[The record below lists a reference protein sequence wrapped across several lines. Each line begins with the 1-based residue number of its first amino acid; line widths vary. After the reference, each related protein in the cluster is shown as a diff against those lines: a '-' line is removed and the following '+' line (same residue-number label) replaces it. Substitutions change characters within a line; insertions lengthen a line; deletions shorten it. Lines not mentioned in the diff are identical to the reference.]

1 MFCMSRKNQYC
12 SHLFHISLLH
22 LTKSVMANKQEK
34 MEHHLLFTLT
44 ICAGTC
50 SILAAGVP
58 GLGQNWLMKRLG
70 NWQSF
75 TKSNVSWKSS
85 SVSPGKPQIMSV
97 AMVTP
102 GTLKERDRQ
111 HFSTYLVFLV
121 YNHCEILELGSFKNQ
136 YYLIC
141 NFLYFRK
148 VEAII
153 IISKLHFLLETP
165 AFIIWHLA
173 SFILDVSDR
182 V

>member
-1 MFCMSRKNQYC
+1 MFCLSRKNDYC

-22 LTKSVMANKQEK
+22 LTKSDMADKQEK
-34 MEHHLLFTLT
+34 LEHHILFTLT

-102 GTLKERDRQ
+102 GTLKERYRALQ
-111 HFSTYLVFLV
+111 HTQHNIWYFQVKIIVKYLSWGLLRISVILFLTS
-121 YNHCEILELGSFKNQ
+121 CISEEWKQ
-136 YYLIC
+136 YLFQNLIFYL
-141 NFLYFRK
+141 
-148 VEAII
+148 
-153 IISKLHFLLETP
+153 KLLL
-165 AFIIWHLA
+165 
-173 SFILDVSDR
+173 
-182 V
+182 